1 MTKMAKYY
9 VDDGYEQAVVDSE
22 NPLSACCK
30 AVLHFFNTFAVN
42 GFYKVS
48 EKGFDEHH
56 DDIIVDSNK
65 IIDLSEKGFDEH
77 HDDIIVDSNKI
88 IDLLS
93 KYFED
98 K

>member
-48 EKGFDEHH
+48 EKGF
-56 DDIIVDSNK
+56 
-65 IIDLSEKGFDEH
+65 SEKGFDEH

>member
-1 MTKMAKYY
+1 MFKILQSRMTKMAKYY

-48 EKGFDEHH
+48 EKGFDEHN
-56 DDIIVDSNK
+56 DDV
-65 IIDLSEKGFDEH
+65 
-77 HDDIIVDSNKI
+77 IVDSNKI

>member
-1 MTKMAKYY
+1 MAKYY

-48 EKGFDEHH
+48 EKGFDEPFGLFVYP

-65 IIDLSEKGFDEH
+65 IIDF
-77 HDDIIVDSNKI
+77 
-88 IDLLS
+88 LS
-93 KYFED
+93 KHFKD
-98 K
+98 KF